1 MADLGILSIVIPSSS
16 LGRISVVAS
25 LALGYVAWRVRVA
38 PPSPPPPPP
47 RQPWERTYGTA
58 TILAVQGNQF
68 GTISYAYGD
77 ASTGECAVVDASGH
91 AAYLAKELKKRG
103 LLVTALV
110 QTHGHLDHVQ
120 ALPDYLAAHALLPAP
135 RVHPGDAAMLRTY
148 GLPMPK
154 WGPLR
159 LPFVAKMVA
168 AVLAWILGMT
178 REAMPETVALFDGE
192 RIDVGA
198 NALEVI
204 HVPGHTRGSVC
215 FYDEANK
222 IMFSGDFLMKGTVGR
237 VDLPEGDEAA
247 MANSLRRVATTIPDD
262 VVVLSGHTDP
272 TTMGAE
278 KRLNPHLRWL
288 NPLRVGRNGYAG
300 IR

>member
-1 MADLGILSIVIPSSS
+1 
-16 LGRISVVAS
+16 
-25 LALGYVAWRVRVA
+25 
-38 PPSPPPPPP
+38 
-47 RQPWERTYGTA
+47 
-58 TILAVQGNQF
+58 
-68 GTISYAYGD
+68 
-77 ASTGECAVVDASGH
+77 
-91 AAYLAKELKKRG
+91 
-103 LLVTALV
+103 
-110 QTHGHLDHVQ
+110 
-120 ALPDYLAAHALLPAP
+120 
-135 RVHPGDAAMLRTY
+135 MLRTY

-247 MANSLRRVATTIPDD
+247 MASSLRRVATTIPDD